1 VAWGLVNLLPIIF
14 VVPVEMETIN
24 TKRIEEF
31 FLSQEGILG
40 ATVSH
45 ENGQLKVQVTVPQ
58 LSTLSENL
66 LSQRCQEKIGVAP
79 DRVLVMTARPNRAF
93 LKSA

>member
-1 VAWGLVNLLPIIF
+1 
-14 VVPVEMETIN
+14 MDTIN

-31 FLSQEGILG
+31 FLSQEGVLG
-40 ATVSH
+40 ASVTSEH
-45 ENGQLKVQVTVPQ
+45 GQIKVQVTVPQ

-79 DRVLVMTARPNRAF
+79 DRVLVMTARPNRTF